1 MNWPAVSA
9 VSTAVIAFVLV
20 LFLVAA
26 LVLVTRLIGLSRTV
40 QGFVKTLERDTRPAL
55 ETARSLIAESQRV
68 AVQITGEV
76 KGIAE
81 ASQDVRHRLM
91 SAVDRIE
98 DRLVDLDTLV
108 DVVQE
113 EVEETVLDVSAALR
127 TTRRGSTLAGTVKR
141 LLFGKSRR
149 KRRRRR

>member
-1 MNWPAVSA
+1 
-9 VSTAVIAFVLV
+9 
-20 LFLVAA
+20 
-26 LVLVTRLIGLSRTV
+26 
-40 QGFVKTLERDTRPAL
+40 
-55 ETARSLIAESQRV
+55 LIAESQRV